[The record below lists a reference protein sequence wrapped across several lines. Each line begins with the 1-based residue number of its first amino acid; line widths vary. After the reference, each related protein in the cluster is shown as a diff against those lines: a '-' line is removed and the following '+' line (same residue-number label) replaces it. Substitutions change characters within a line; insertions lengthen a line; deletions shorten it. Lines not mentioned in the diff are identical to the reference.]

1 MPIENL
7 FFFLFRVRPKCSG
20 ECRPPD
26 EKIPQRSWLLEN
38 NIALCSKSNGRC
50 DIKAEKREELEK

>member
-1 MPIENL
+1 MNL

-38 NIALCSKSNGRC
+38 NI
-50 DIKAEKREELEK
+50 DEKYLIYGEKEIHTNMKKKLTT